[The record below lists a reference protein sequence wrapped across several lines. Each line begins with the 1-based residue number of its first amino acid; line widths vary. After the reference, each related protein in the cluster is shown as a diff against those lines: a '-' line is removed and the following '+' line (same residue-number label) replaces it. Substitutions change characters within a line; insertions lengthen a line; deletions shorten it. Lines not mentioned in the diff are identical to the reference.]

1 MEQQPSRQGFDDT
14 YGQAPYAPPP
24 GGGFEEPRASR
35 DTTVREPDG
44 LIVPTSAVNGSRGRG
59 TPNEER
65 DEGDSEPQTRTEGI
79 DFDTINF
86 AELDL
91 FADAGTTK
99 LAIPNSDFH
108 IIVKNELDF
117 GEQATLD
124 SISIRGIQRTDLDGM
139 DSNSMV
145 VLDVA
150 KQRLYNLAMYI
161 VGWNFTTK
169 RGDTVRL
176 PRTLEERVKLFRRMN
191 AIVGQ
196 QLTNMI
202 QKHIDTQA
210 EQMKRVEAAEEHR
223 MGIMAPVDEEDRGA
237 PKLSRSGASA
247 T

>member
-1 MEQQPSRQGFDDT
+1 MEQPSSQGFDNT
-14 YGQAPYAPPP
+14 TNGQPPYVPPP
-24 GGGFEEPRASR
+24 GGGFEEPRTSR

-44 LIVPTSAVNGSRGRG
+44 LIVPVNAVNGSRGRASQDDN
-59 TPNEER
+59 P
-65 DEGDSEPQTRTEGI
+65 DEGEGASQTRNEGI

-91 FADAGTTK
+91 FADAGTTR
-99 LAIPNSDFH
+99 LALPNSDFH
-108 IIVKNELDF
+108 ITVKNELDF

-150 KQRLYNLAMYI
+150 KQRLSNLAMYI
-161 VGWNFTTK
+161 VGWNFSTK
-169 RGDTVRL
+169 RGEPVRL

-223 MGIMAPVDEEDRGA
+223 MGIMPMGDEEDRGA
-237 PKLSRSGASA
+237 PKPSLSGMSA

>member
-1 MEQQPSRQGFDDT
+1 MEQESTVYDHDT
-14 YGQAPYAPPP
+14 PA
-24 GGGFEEPRASR
+24 
-35 DTTVREPDG
+35 REPDG
-44 LIVPTSAVNGSRGRG
+44 LIVPASAVNGSRARSA
-59 TPNEER
+59 P
-65 DEGDSEPQTRTEGI
+65 DEGQEDQDGQAETRNEGI
-79 DFDTINF
+79 DLDTINF

-91 FADAGTTK
+91 FADAGTTR
-99 LAIPNSDFH
+99 LTLPNSDGLF
-108 IIVKNELDF
+108 ITVKNELDF

-161 VGWNFTTK
+161 VGWNFKTR
-169 RGDTVRL
+169 RGEAVRL

-191 AIVGQ
+191 AMVGQ

-202 QKHIDTQA
+202 QKHIDSQA
-210 EQMKRVEAAEEHR
+210 EQMKRVEQAEEHR
-223 MGIMAPVDEEDRGA
+223 MGIMAPAEEGEDRGA
-237 PKLSRSGASA
+237 PKPSLSGVSG